1 MGRSSAPGLH
11 ARPALLIAVGVAL
24 MFARIWGPAGE
35 DATRLAFVVLLA
47 ATLGNLLVA
56 IVVVHKASTEI
67 VENPTDTVVG
77 EPAGVE
83 MSITGLRSAVSVRMR
98 SSPDATVG
106 HGASA
111 GRRVPPRRR
120 AASAASP
127 RVPRSRCARGDRSAS
142 SATPRSRLIDLRRTL
157 WIGPRPV
164 ALERADRP
172 RASHPALCPPGQS
185 SPRARATSREACGST
200 CRAIRFV
207 ESRGRSRRAPASS

>member
-24 MFARIWGPAGE
+24 MFARIWGPSGE

-98 SSPDATVG
+98 SSPDAPWVTALPPDVG
-106 HGASA
+106 FLPGSASFRGVA
-111 GRRVPPRRR
+111 TR
-120 AASAASP
+120 AEVEVCSWGPLGLLGYS
-127 RVPRSRCARGDRSAS
+127 ARG
-142 SATPRSRLIDLRRTL
+142 
-157 WIGPRPV
+157 
-164 ALERADRP
+164 
-172 RASHPALCPPGQS
+172 
-185 SPRARATSREACGST
+185 
-200 CRAIRFV
+200 
-207 ESRGRSRRAPASS
+207 

>member
-24 MFARIWGPAGE
+24 MFARIWGPSGE

-83 MSITGLRSAVSVRMR
+83 MSISGLRSAVSVRMR
-98 SSPDATVG
+98 SSPDVPWVTALPPDVGFLPGSAELSRCRHTCRGRGLLVGTARPSRLLALAADRLATHAVD
-106 HGASA
+106 
-111 GRRVPPRRR
+111 R
-120 AASAASP
+120 ASP
-127 RVPRSRCARGDRSAS
+127 GRAQ
-142 SATPRSRLIDLRRTL
+142 
-157 WIGPRPV
+157 
-164 ALERADRP
+164 RADRP
-172 RASHPALCPPGQS
+172 RASHRPFAH
-185 SPRARATSREACGST
+185 RA
-200 CRAIRFV
+200 
-207 ESRGRSRRAPASS
+207 SRRRG